1 MSEKQTKI
9 AQVVSFIRLG
19 WVNMLLFLLAL
30 VAVSTGAYVA
40 THPAWTKWPEI
51 RAYNEGVASFNM
63 PPGLLPATKQR
74 PAEYP
79 IERAAALWK
88 VAAQTSDRKLKSLA
102 LYNLGTLIGRE
113 AWAFRSISNP
123 RVDMAQASLWLA
135 EAVRNDPS
143 NEAAKYNLELI
154 EKVQVQE
161 GEQVG
166 APGPG
171 YAPGAVDGKG
181 Y

>member
-1 MSEKQTKI
+1 MSAKPTSTARI
-9 AQVVSFIRLG
+9 MSFVRLG
-19 WVNMLLFLLAL
+19 WLSILLLLLSL
-30 VAVSTGAYVA
+30 VAIGAGTYIA
-40 THPAWTKWPEI
+40 TCPGWTLWPEI

-63 PPGLLPATKQR
+63 PPGLLPATKER

-113 AWAFRSISNP
+113 AWAFRIISNP
-123 RVDMAQASLWLA
+123 RADMAQASLWLA
-135 EAVRNDPS
+135 EAVRNDPG
-143 NEAAKYNLELI
+143 NEAAKYNLELV

-171 YAPGAVDGKG
+171 YAPGAVDSKG